1 MDPDAGLR
9 HLFGALR
16 SRDREAVCKA
26 LMDLLDWISQGGSLP
41 MDPRLYVEHL
51 RVAAKSLIEA
61 AENFERYAKEHTN
74 DGSDG

>member
-1 MDPDAGLR
+1 MDPDASLKR
-9 HLFGALR
+9 LLDALR
-16 SRDREAVCKA
+16 RGHRKAACEA
-26 LMDLLDWISQGGSLP
+26 LMDLLDWISQGGVLP